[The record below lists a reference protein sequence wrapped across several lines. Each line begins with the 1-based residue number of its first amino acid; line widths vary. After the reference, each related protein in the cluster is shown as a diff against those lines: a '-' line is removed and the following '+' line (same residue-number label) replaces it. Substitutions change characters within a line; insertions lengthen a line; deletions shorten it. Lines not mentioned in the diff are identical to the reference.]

1 MAKIVNLR
9 TEYKFNPI
17 GMDESEPRFSYAL
30 ADTDACQISRRI
42 RVKDENGKMVW
53 DSGIVKSG
61 ESLQIEYAGEPLQP
75 FTRYCW
81 HVEAELNN
89 GETVSGGE
97 EACFETGFLGTPWRG
112 KWIYGKTGI
121 GPYRPAVRLAQEFE
135 VKKAVKK
142 ARLYSTALGLYTVFL
157 NSNEVTEDRL
167 TPGWTQYNKR
177 VQYQA
182 YDVKEHLE
190 PGRNVLASL
199 VGNGWFCSTISYV
212 NVPDYK
218 LGYGQHP
225 LFCAELHIEYMDGE
239 QQIIAT
245 DKNWNSYFV
254 YPALLTNDIYL
265 GETYDA
271 TFDDRAW
278 KFNLK
283 FAPEYE
289 LSRQNAVEEDHPA
302 EIVWQSGAPVR
313 VVERRKPVSITRHPA
328 GTWIVDFGT
337 NIAGWERIQIP
348 GGRPGAVIVIRHGE
362 ILNPDGTLYR
372 QSLQFAEATTTIT
385 CGREAMDYHPRF
397 TYYGFRYLEI
407 SGWQGD
413 LTEDMIEAE
422 ILSSDLPQTGKF
434 SCSNELINQLFR
446 NILCSQRGNF
456 IDVPTDCPQRC
467 ERFGWTGDIQVF
479 AGVAAYNLFV
489 PEFFTKWVYDLD
501 ASRSGSNQLFPCLA
515 PNPAWQYGDYGFS
528 AGWSDA
534 GFICPWQL
542 LVKYGDTRLAER
554 TFNAMTHN
562 LDHLEKISGGTYLVN
577 GTIGDH
583 LAPDSNKK
591 ACNEFIATAYFAAS
605 CRIVSQMA
613 ALAGKNEAQ
622 QKYSTLNGKI
632 KNALIKKYFTA
643 AGELTDRTQTAAAMS
658 IVFELCPDE
667 TARKK
672 TGDFLREAII
682 AENYHLATGFLGTPL
697 LLKALSM
704 TGQTELAYRLLEQTT
719 CPSWLFPVTLGAT
732 SIWEHWDSMDENG
745 KPFDPMMNSFNHY
758 AFGAAGEWFYENI
771 CGIRPAG
778 TVPGERAFKHFVLAP
793 EPGGSLT
800 HAEASYQSM
809 YGLIESAWE
818 LDGNELE
825 WRFTVPPNTTATLVF
840 PTKGEIPGLAE
851 TAGISYTGNG
861 RVAQPGK
868 YCFRFSLN

>member
-1 MAKIVNLR
+1 MIKITELR
-9 TEYKFNPI
+9 TEYKLNPI
-17 GMDESEPRFSYAL
+17 GMDEFHPRFSYAL
-30 ADTDACQISRRI
+30 AGADVIQSSRRI
-42 RVKDENGKMVW
+42 RVKDENGRTAW
-53 DSGIVKSG
+53 DSGIVKTG
-61 ESLQIEYAGEPLQP
+61 ESLQIEYAGETLQP
-75 FTRYCW
+75 FTRYYW
-81 HVEAELNN
+81 SVETELDN
-89 GETVSGGE
+89 GETVSSGE
-97 EACFETGFLGTPWRG
+97 EAFFETGFLDTPWQG

-142 ARLYSTALGLYTVFL
+142 ARLYSTALGLYTAFI
-157 NSNEVTEDRL
+157 NGGEITEDCL

-182 YDVKEHLE
+182 YDVKAHLI

-225 LFCAELHIEYMDGE
+225 LFCAELHIEYEDGE
-239 QQIIAT
+239 QQCIVT

-271 TFDDRAW
+271 TFDDKAW

-289 LSRQNAVEEDHPA
+289 LCRLKAVEEKHPA

-313 VVERRKPVSITRHPA
+313 VVERRKPVSVTRHPA
-328 GTWIVDFGT
+328 GTWIVDFGA
-337 NIAGWERIQIP
+337 NIAGRERIQIP
-348 GGRPGAVIVIRHGE
+348 GNRPGAVIVIRHGE

-372 QSLQFAEATTTIT
+372 HSLQFAEATTTIT
-385 CGREAMDYHPRF
+385 CGREAMSYHPRF

-407 SGWQGD
+407 SGWRGE
-413 LTEDMIEAE
+413 LTKDMIEAE
-422 ILSSDLPQTGKF
+422 ILSSDLPQTGNF
-434 SCSNELINQLFR
+434 SCSDELVNQLFQ

-479 AGVAAYNLFV
+479 AGVATYNLFA
-489 PEFFTKWVYDLD
+489 PEFFTKWIYDLD
-501 ASRSGSNQLFPCLA
+501 ASRGGSNQLFPGLA

-534 GFICPWQL
+534 GFICPWQQF
-542 LVKYGDTRLAER
+542 VKYGDMRLAER
-554 TFNAMTHN
+554 TFDAMTHN
-562 LDHLEKISGGTYLVN
+562 LDYLEKTAGEIYLVS

-583 LAPDSNKK
+583 LAPDSAHKTG
-591 ACNEFIATAYFAAS
+591 NEFIATAYFAMS
-605 CRIVSQMA
+605 CRLVSQIA
-613 ALAGKNEAQ
+613 ASIGKNQAQ
-622 QKYSTLNGKI
+622 QKYSSLSEKV
-632 KNALIKKYFTA
+632 KNALAKKYFTA
-643 AGELTDRTQTAAAMS
+643 AGELTDRTQTAAALA

-667 TARKK
+667 TAKRKA
-672 TGDFLREAII
+672 GDFLRNDII
-682 AENYHLATGFLGTPL
+682 ARDYHLATGFLGTPL

-704 TGQTELAYRLLEQTT
+704 TGQTALAYRLLEQTT
-719 CPSWLFPVTLGAT
+719 CPSWLFPVTMGAT
-732 SIWEHWDSMDENG
+732 STWEHWDSMDENG

-758 AFGAAGEWFYENI
+758 AFGAVGEWFYENI

-778 TVPGERAFKHFVLAP
+778 VAPGERAFKHFILAP

-800 HAEASYQSM
+800 HAEAAYQSM
-809 YGLIESAWE
+809 YGNIESAWK
-818 LDGNELE
+818 LDGNEME
-825 WRFTVPPNTTATLVF
+825 WRFTVPPNTSATLVF
-840 PTKGEIPGLAE
+840 PAKDEIPGLAE
-851 TAGISYTGNG
+851 TAGITHTENG
-861 RVAQPGK
+861 WTARPGR
-868 YCFRFSLN
+868 YCFRFIV